1 MKFQVRIVSHT
12 LKSGLKLFYQTE
24 NVRMKSTFTT
34 EADAIHAAGED
45 SGDHSPGQ
53 GAKRRSPES
62 SPAA

>member
-1 MKFQVRIVSHT
+1 MYERKAP
-12 LKSGLKLFYQTE
+12 
-24 NVRMKSTFTT
+24 FTT

-62 SPAA
+62 SPVVWIQTDSNLKYSSINYLTLKAKTQ